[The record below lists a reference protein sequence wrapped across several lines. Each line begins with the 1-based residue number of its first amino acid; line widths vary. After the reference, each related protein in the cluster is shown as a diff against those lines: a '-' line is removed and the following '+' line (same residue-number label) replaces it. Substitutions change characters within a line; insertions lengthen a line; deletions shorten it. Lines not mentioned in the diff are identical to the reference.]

1 MRRAFSFAFVGLAT
15 SASTTTASDAALT
28 NTVDFNTIYPDPRP
42 ARFGPTEGLWRS
54 FIEKH
59 YPTLRE
65 ATGGGGGGRFCD
77 IGAADGSLTAYIA
90 GNLGMN
96 ASAYDIMSPDENK
109 YSQIAG
115 SAEIGKTQTAIEL
128 FDGQHIPQPDSGCT
142 ITLFAYVLHHA
153 AEKTFRLLTEALRVT
168 PPHGYLMLA
177 EDLAEPTNAE
187 RSARNLLHDTHGT
200 FRTDAEWSA
209 MLDVLGFE
217 LLESGSLFGDENPQ
231 HYYIARPRNPLAAI
245 ESNAK

>member
-1 MRRAFSFAFVGLAT
+1 MAMQ
-15 SASTTTASDAALT
+15 LT
-28 NTVDFNTIYPDPRP
+28 R
-42 ARFGPTEGLWRS
+42 PTEGLWRS

-187 RSARNLLHDTHGT
+187 RSANMTMQITFTARDASSTLRDQSQSHGQEALEGWP
-200 FRTDAEWSA
+200 RWS
-209 MLDVLGFE
+209 
-217 LLESGSLFGDENPQ
+217 
-231 HYYIARPRNPLAAI
+231 RPRWPRPRWPRPSRSARRRNRQALDSC
-245 ESNAK
+245 ESRRGKNDHEAEATRKGSATS